1 MPLVRCAAHVCSRAH
16 VANPVKRTRLSAR
29 HGALVG
35 LAELGWAGRWRP
47 QVSALAT
54 FALVGA
60 PALRS
65 LAGHPVGSQRMP
77 RVRCVLETAIKLD
90 RERPEYHRA
99 ALTWRAREGRYS
111 AASTGRQISSR
122 LGSFRGAAALLELP
136 RGAGELAAGT
146 EVSALLLGELGA
158 APTSDAA
165 MPALP
170 AKAPLVT
177 SAGTAVGSSS

>member
-1 MPLVRCAAHVCSRAH
+1 M
-16 VANPVKRTRLSAR
+16 
-29 HGALVG
+29 
-35 LAELGWAGRWRP
+35 

-60 PALRS
+60 PALRA
-65 LAGHPVGSQRMP
+65 LAGHPVGTQRMP

-99 ALTWRAREGRYS
+99 VLTWRARENRYS

-122 LGSFRGAAALLELP
+122 LGSFRGANALLELP

-146 EVSALLLGELGA
+146 EVSALLLGDLGA
-158 APTSDAA
+158 APASDAA
-165 MPALP
+165 MPTLP
-170 AKAPLVT
+170 ARAPLVP
-177 SAGTAVGSSS
+177 SGGGGAS